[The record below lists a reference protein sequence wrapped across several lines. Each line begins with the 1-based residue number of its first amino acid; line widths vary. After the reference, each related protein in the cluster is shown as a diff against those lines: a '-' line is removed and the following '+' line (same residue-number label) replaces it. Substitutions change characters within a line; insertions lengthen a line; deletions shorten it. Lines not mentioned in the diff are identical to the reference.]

1 MKKAATL
8 SAIVLL
14 HLGLASA
21 QQVTPAAAPA
31 ASEPPAAPAAA
42 AVPKPIAPA
51 SLEKPK
57 SKNLQIT
64 DIHAD
69 ANDFDPKKSIF
80 IFSGNVDVRNP
91 DFHLTT
97 DGTFEVKM
105 KKEDKK
111 AKAPAPEA
119 QPAAA
124 TPNVKPSAASLVEAP
139 VQTPETPATAP
150 AKEGNNIE
158 SAVARGKMVIIEKM
172 GDDGKMKV
180 GQSRYAHYDGATG
193 DMTLRDWPQVSDGE
207 NMIIAIEPST
217 VMILTADGKLRT
229 QGGRTETRIIQS
241 DGKGG
246 TKTTKSGGLSIPT
259 PRPAQ

>member
-8 SAIVLL
+8 SAAVLL
-14 HLGLASA
+14 NLGLASA
-21 QQVTPAAAPA
+21 QQAPQPAAPSTPPVAAPA
-31 ASEPPAAPAAA
+31 PAS
-42 AVPKPIAPA
+42 PKPIAPA
-51 SLEKPK
+51 PLDKPK
-57 SKNLQIT
+57 AKSLQIT

-69 ANDFDPKKSIF
+69 ANDFDPKNSVF
-80 IFSGNVDVRNP
+80 VFSGNVDVKNP
-91 DFHLTT
+91 GFHLTT

-111 AKAPAPEA
+111 AKAPTAETKPTAAPGAKPEA
-119 QPAAA
+119 
-124 TPNVKPSAASLVEAP
+124 KSLVEAP
-139 VQTPETPATAP
+139 VLPPNTTASEP
-150 AKEGNNIE
+150 AKEENNIE
-158 SAVARGKMVIIEKM
+158 SAVARGKMVVIEKK
-172 GDDGKMKV
+172 GDDGKTKV

-207 NMIIAIEPST
+207 NMIIAIEAST
-217 VMILTADGKLRT
+217 VMVLTADGKLRT
-229 QGGRTETRIIQS
+229 MGGRTETRIIQS

>member
-8 SAIVLL
+8 SAVVLL
-14 HLGLASA
+14 NLGLASA
-21 QQVTPAAAPA
+21 QQALPPAVPSSAPA
-31 ASEPPAAPAAA
+31 ATATAA
-42 AVPKPIAPA
+42 PKPIAPA
-51 SLEKPK
+51 PLDKPK
-57 SKNLQIT
+57 TKSLQIT

-69 ANDFDPKKSIF
+69 ANDFDPKNSVF
-80 IFSGNVDVRNP
+80 VFSGNVDVKNP
-91 DFHLTT
+91 GFHLTT

-111 AKAPAPEA
+111 AKASTPEA
-119 QPAAA
+119 KPAAPA
-124 TPNVKPSAASLVEAP
+124 GAKPEAKSLVEAP
-139 VQTPETPATAP
+139 VQSPTTTVSEP
-150 AKEGNNIE
+150 AKEENNIE
-158 SAVARGKMVIIEKM
+158 SAVARGKMVIIEKP

-207 NMIIAIEPST
+207 NMIIAIEAST
-217 VMILTADGKLRT
+217 VMILTQDGKLRT

-246 TKTTKSGGLSIPT
+246 TQATKSGGLSIPT